1 MPRRRCELD
10 DAIRSE
16 AASAEGDLRLLR
28 RLLAAFDD
36 HREPPDTAMPQ
47 HARQ

>member
-1 MPRRRCELD
+1 VQDLVFDRRELD
-10 DAIRSE
+10 DAIRNE

-36 HREPPDTAMPQ
+36 HR
-47 HARQ
+47 